1 MFILTLFTMLLSFM
15 ALLGGAFVA
24 FVLLGLLLSK
34 ISLKNEPQGR
44 VRPLE

>member
-15 ALLGGAFVA
+15 ALLGGAFV
-24 FVLLGLLLSK
+24 VLVLLSK
-34 ISLKNEPQGR
+34 LSLKNKPQGR